1 MIRLND
7 ILDAVVSYH
16 PEANLDIIEK
26 AYVFS
31 AKVHQGQLR
40 LNGEPY
46 LSHPLEVSAILTKLR
61 LCVPSIATG
70 LLHDTVEDTYATI
83 EQIEEAFGQ
92 EIAILVDGV
101 TKISR
106 FSFSTNEE
114 QQAENFRKMI
124 IAMAK
129 DIRVIMIKLAD
140 RVHNMRTLRF
150 IAPEKQ
156 IEIARETLDIY
167 APLANR
173 LGIYWIKGELEDLS
187 LLYLKPEVYHDLE
200 RNVAAKK
207 KERERY
213 VDEVIRI
220 INEKM
225 KQFGIKAEV
234 TGRPKNYYS
243 IFYKM
248 ETEHLEFDQIY
259 DLIAFRLIVPTLKDC
274 YEALGI
280 IHSIWTPVP
289 GRFKDYI
296 NLPKANMY
304 QSLHTT
310 VIGPYGQR
318 IEIQIRTEE
327 MHRIAEY
334 GIAAHWKY
342 KEGKTLDLVDDKRF
356 AWLRQLLEWQ
366 KDLKDPREFL
376 ETVRVDLFPDE
387 VYVFTPKGEVKEFP
401 RGATP
406 IDFAYSIHT
415 DIGHHCAGAK
425 VNGRLVPLKYQLKN
439 GDSVEIITSP
449 RQNPSKDWLKIV
461 KTPRAR
467 TKIRSW
473 IKIEERAKSIAL
485 GREICEKEF
494 KKYGLDFAKLA
505 KSDNFSHVMREIE
518 IKEMDD
524 LYTSIGYGRI
534 SAKHLLHRF
543 VPPEQLEEKPLPESK
558 IKELAKR
565 LTKRSESGITIKG
578 IDDVMV
584 RFAKCCNPLPG
595 DKVIG
600 YITRGRGV
608 TIHAHNCPLLLG
620 SEPERKVDAQWDIAS
635 RITASAKIRVI
646 SVDKKGLLA
655 NISASIAAEEGNI
668 SNARIHTTPDKH
680 AVNIFEIEVN
690 NLEHLQRI
698 MKAIEKVKGVIS
710 IERMRA

>member
-7 ILDAVVSYH
+7 ILDSIQSYY
-16 PEANLDIIEK
+16 PEANLEIIEK

-31 AKVHQGQLR
+31 AKAHQGQLR

-46 LSHPLEVSAILTKLR
+46 LMHPLEVAGILTKLR
-61 LCVPSIATG
+61 LDEASIATG
-70 LLHDTVEDTYATI
+70 LLHDTVEDTYATL
-83 EQIEEAFGQ
+83 EQIEEAFGE
-92 EIAILVDGV
+92 EIANLVDGV

-106 FSFSTNEE
+106 ITFSTREE

-129 DIRVIMIKLAD
+129 DIRVILIKLAD
-140 RVHNMRTLRF
+140 RVHNMRTLKF
-150 IAPEKQ
+150 ISPDKQ

-173 LGIYWIKGELEDLS
+173 LGINWIKVELEDLS
-187 LLYLKPEVYHDLE
+187 FLYLDPEAYHDLE
-200 RNVAAKK
+200 RKVAAKK

-213 VDEVIRI
+213 VEEVIKI

-225 KQFGIKAEV
+225 EEFGIKAEV
-234 TGRPKNYYS
+234 SGRPKHFYS
-243 IFYKM
+243 IYYKM
-248 ETEHLEFDQIY
+248 KSENLEFDQIY
-259 DLIAFRLIVPTLKDC
+259 DLIAFRLIVPSVRDC

-318 IEIQIRTEE
+318 IEIQIRTEK

-342 KEGKTLDLVDDKRF
+342 KEGKKLELVDDKRF
-356 AWLRQLLEWQ
+356 AWLRQLVEWQ
-366 KDLKDPREFL
+366 KDLKDPKEFL

-387 VYVFTPKGEVKEFP
+387 VYVFTPKGDVKELP

-425 VNGRLVPLKYQLKN
+425 VNGKIVPLSYQLKN
-439 GDSVEIITSP
+439 GDMVEIITSP
-449 RQNPSKDWLKIV
+449 RQTPSKDWLKVV

-467 TKIRSW
+467 TKIKNW
-473 IKIEERAKSIAL
+473 IKIEERAKSITL

-494 KKYGLDFAKLA
+494 KKYNLDFAKIT
-505 KSDNFSHVMREIE
+505 KSHQFHKVLQELE
-518 IKEMDD
+518 IKELDD
-524 LYTSIGYGRI
+524 LYASIGYGRI
-534 SAKHLLHRF
+534 SVKHLLHHF
-543 VPPEQLEEKPLPESK
+543 IPPEQIEEKSYRESK
-558 IKELAKR
+558 LKGFVKK
-565 LTKRSESGITIKG
+565 LTKRSESGIIIKG
-578 IDDVMV
+578 IEDVLV

-595 DKVIG
+595 DKILG
-600 YITRGRGV
+600 YITRGRGI
-608 TIHAHNCPLLLG
+608 TIHLSDCPMLLG
-620 SEPERKVDAQWDIAS
+620 VEPERKVEAQWDQNFKT
-635 RITASAKIRVI
+635 TAPAKIRVV
-646 SVDKKGLLA
+646 SVDKRGLLA
-655 NISASIAAEEGNI
+655 SISASIAGEDGNI
-668 SNARIHTTPDKH
+668 SNAWIHTTPDKQ

-710 IERMRA
+710 IERLRV

>member
-1 MIRLND
+1 MIRLNN
-7 ILDAVVSYH
+7 IIDAVVSYN

-31 AKVHQGQLR
+31 AKAHHGQLR

-46 LSHPLEVSAILTKLR
+46 LMHPLEVAAILAKLH
-61 LCVPSIATG
+61 LDEASIATG
-70 LLHDTVEDTYATI
+70 LLHDTVEDTHATL
-83 EQIEEAFGQ
+83 EQIEEAFGK
-92 EIAILVDGV
+92 EIASLVDGV

-106 FSFSTNEE
+106 ISFGTHEE

-129 DIRVIMIKLAD
+129 DIRVILIKLGD
-140 RVHNMRTLRF
+140 RVHNMRTLTF
-150 IAPEKQ
+150 LAPEKQ
-156 IEIARETLDIY
+156 LEIARETLDIY

-173 LGIYWIKGELEDLS
+173 MGIYWIKGELEDLS
-187 LLYLKPEVYHDLE
+187 FAYLEPAAHHDLE
-200 RNVAAKK
+200 KKVAAKK

-220 INEKM
+220 MNEQM
-225 KQFGIKAEV
+225 EQFGIKAEV
-234 TGRPKNYYS
+234 SGRPKHYYS
-243 IFYKM
+243 IYYKM
-248 ETEHLEFDQIY
+248 QNEQLEFDQIY

-280 IHSIWTPVP
+280 IHSVWTPVP

-342 KEGKTLDLVDDKRF
+342 KEGKSLDLVDDKRF

-387 VYVFTPKGEVKEFP
+387 VYVFTPKGDVKEFP
-401 RGATP
+401 RGASP

-415 DIGHHCAGAK
+415 DIGHHCVGAK

-439 GDSVEIITSP
+439 GDSIEIITSS
-449 RQNPSKDWLKIV
+449 RQTPSKDWLKVV

-473 IKIEERAKSIAL
+473 IKTEEREKSIAL

-505 KSDNFSHVMREIE
+505 KSDSFRHALQEMEIR
-518 IKEMDD
+518 EMDD
-524 LYTSIGYGRI
+524 LYASIGYGRI

-543 VPPEQLEEKPLPESK
+543 VPAEQLEEKPLSESK
-558 IKELAKR
+558 IKEFAKR

-578 IDDVMV
+578 IEDVLV

-595 DKVIG
+595 DKVVG

-608 TIHAHNCPLLLG
+608 TIHAHDCPLLVG
-620 SEPERKVDAQWDIAS
+620 SEPERKVDAQWDLS
-635 RITASAKIRVI
+635 FRITAPAKIRVL

-655 NISASIAAEEGNI
+655 DISTAIAAEEGNI
-668 SNARIHTTPDKH
+668 SNARIHTTPDKQS
-680 AVNIFEIEVN
+680 VNLFEIEVN

-698 MKAIEKVKGVIS
+698 MKAIEKVKGVLS

>member
-16 PEANLDIIEK
+16 PEANLEIIEK

-31 AKVHQGQLR
+31 AKAHHGQIR

-46 LSHPLEVSAILTKLR
+46 LMHPLEVTAILTKLH
-61 LCVPSIATG
+61 LDEASVATG
-70 LLHDTVEDTYATI
+70 LLHDTVEDTYATLD
-83 EQIEEAFGQ
+83 QIEDAFGK
-92 EIAILVDGV
+92 EIAALVDGV

-106 FSFSTNEE
+106 ISFGTHEE

-129 DIRVIMIKLAD
+129 DIRVILIKLAD
-140 RVHNMRTLRF
+140 RVHNMRTLTF
-150 IAPEKQ
+150 ISAEKQ
-156 IEIARETLDIY
+156 IEIATETLDIY

-173 LGIYWIKGELEDLS
+173 LGIYWVKGELEDLS
-187 LLYLKPEVYHDLE
+187 LLYLEPDIYHDLE
-200 RNVAAKK
+200 KKVAAKK
-207 KERERY
+207 KEREKY
-213 VDEVIRI
+213 VVEVIRI

-225 KQFGIKAEV
+225 GQFGIRAEV
-234 TGRPKNYYS
+234 SGRPKYYYS

-248 ETEHLEFDQIY
+248 EQESLEFDQIY
-259 DLIAFRLIVPTLKDC
+259 DLVAFRIIVPTLKDC

-387 VYVFTPKGEVKEFP
+387 VYVFTPKGDVKEFP

-415 DIGHHCAGAK
+415 DIGHHCVGAK

-439 GDSVEIITSP
+439 GDSIEILTSS
-449 RQNPSKDWLKIV
+449 RQTPSKDWLKVV

-473 IKIEERAKSIAL
+473 IKTEERAKSIAL

-494 KKYGLDFAKLA
+494 KKYSLDFAKLA
-505 KSDNFSHVMREIE
+505 KSDSFHHMMREME

-524 LYTSIGYGRI
+524 LYASIGYGRL

-543 VPPEQLEEKPLPESK
+543 VPAEQLEEKPSKESK
-558 IKELAKR
+558 IKEFAKR
-565 LTKRSESGITIKG
+565 LTKHSESGITIKG
-578 IDDVMV
+578 IDNVLV

-595 DKVIG
+595 DKVVG

-608 TIHAHNCPLLLG
+608 TIHAYDCPLLLG
-620 SEPERKVDAQWDIAS
+620 SEPERKVDAQWDLS
-635 RITASAKIRVI
+635 FRITAPAKIRVV

-655 NISASIAAEEGNI
+655 DISTSIAAEEGNI
-668 SNARIHTTPDKH
+668 SNARIHTTPDKQ

-690 NLEHLQRI
+690 NLEHLQKI
-698 MKAIEKVKGVIS
+698 IKSIEKVKGVIS

>member
-16 PEANLDIIEK
+16 PEANLEIIEK

-31 AKVHQGQLR
+31 AKAHHGQIR

-46 LSHPLEVSAILTKLR
+46 LMHPLEVAAILTKLH
-61 LCVPSIATG
+61 LDEASVATG
-70 LLHDTVEDTYATI
+70 LLHDTVEDTYATLD
-83 EQIEEAFGQ
+83 QIEDAFGK
-92 EIAILVDGV
+92 EIAALVDGV

-106 FSFSTNEE
+106 ISFGTHEE

-129 DIRVIMIKLAD
+129 DIRVILIKLAD
-140 RVHNMRTLRF
+140 RVHNMRTLKF
-150 IAPEKQ
+150 VTPEKKV
-156 IEIARETLDIY
+156 EIATETLDIY

-173 LGIYWIKGELEDLS
+173 LGIFWVKGELEDLS
-187 LLYLKPEVYHDLE
+187 LLYLEPDIYHDLE
-200 RNVAAKK
+200 KKVSAKK
-207 KERERY
+207 KEREKY
-213 VDEVIRI
+213 VVEVIRI

-225 KQFGIKAEV
+225 EQFGIRAEV
-234 TGRPKNYYS
+234 SGRPKYYYS

-248 ETEHLEFDQIY
+248 EQERLEFDQIY
-259 DLIAFRLIVPTLKDC
+259 DLVAFRIIVPTLKDC

-280 IHSIWTPVP
+280 IHSVWTPVP

-318 IEIQIRTEE
+318 IEIQIRTGE
-327 MHRIAEY
+327 MHQIAEY

-342 KEGKTLDLVDDKRF
+342 KEAKTLDLVDDKRF

-387 VYVFTPKGEVKEFP
+387 VYVFTPKGDVKELP
-401 RGATP
+401 KGATP

-415 DIGHHCAGAK
+415 AIGHHCVGAK

-439 GDSVEIITSP
+439 GDSIEIITSS
-449 RQNPSKDWLKIV
+449 RQTPSKDWLKVV

-473 IKIEERAKSIAL
+473 IKTEEREKSIAL
-485 GREICEKEF
+485 GKELCEKEF
-494 KKYGLDFAKLA
+494 KKYGLDFSKLA
-505 KSDNFSHVMREIE
+505 KSDTIHRFMQEME

-524 LYTSIGYGRI
+524 FYASIGFGRVSI
-534 SAKHLLHRF
+534 RHLLHQF
-543 VPPEQLEEKPLPESK
+543 VPAEQLEEKPLKESK
-558 IKELAKR
+558 IKELARR
-565 LTKRSESGITIKG
+565 LKKQSDSGIVIKG
-578 IDDVMV
+578 IDDILVH
-584 RFAKCCNPLPG
+584 FAKCCNPLPG
-595 DKVIG
+595 DQVVG

-608 TIHAHNCPLLLG
+608 TIHTRDCPLLIG
-620 SEPERKVDAQWDIAS
+620 SEPERKIDAQWDLTYQAVCP
-635 RITASAKIRVI
+635 AKIRVV
-646 SVDKKGLLA
+646 SVNKKGLLA
-655 NISASIAAEEGNI
+655 NISASIAAAEGNI
-668 SNARIHTTPDKH
+668 SNARIHTTPDKQ
-680 AVNIFEIEVN
+680 AVNLFEIEVHS
-690 NLEHLQRI
+690 LDHLQKI
-698 MKAIEKVKGVIS
+698 IKSIEKVKGVIS
-710 IERMRA
+710 IERLRV

>member
-16 PEANLDIIEK
+16 PEANIEIIEK

-31 AKVHQGQLR
+31 AKAHHGQLR

-46 LSHPLEVSAILTKLR
+46 LMHPLEVAAILTQLH
-61 LCVPSIATG
+61 LCEASIVTG
-70 LLHDTVEDTYATI
+70 LLHDTVEDTHATLD
-83 EQIEEAFGQ
+83 QIEEAFGQ
-92 EIAILVDGV
+92 EIASLVDGV

-106 FSFSTNEE
+106 ISFDTHEE

-129 DIRVIMIKLAD
+129 DIRVILIKLAD
-140 RVHNMRTLRF
+140 RVHNMRTLTF
-150 IAPEKQ
+150 VASEKQ
-156 IEIARETLDIY
+156 KEIAWETLDIY

-173 LGIYWIKGELEDLS
+173 LGIFWIKSELEDIS
-187 LLYLKPEVYHDLE
+187 LLYLDPEIYRDLE
-200 RNVAAKK
+200 KRVAAKK

-213 VDEVIRI
+213 VEEVIRI

-225 KQFGIKAEV
+225 QQFRIKAEV
-234 TGRPKNYYS
+234 SGRPKHFYS
-243 IFYKM
+243 IYYKM
-248 ETEHLEFDQIY
+248 KNENLDFEQVY
-259 DLIAFRLIVPTLKDC
+259 DLIAFRIIVPNIKEC
-274 YEALGI
+274 YETLGI

-296 NLPKANMY
+296 HLPKANMY

-342 KEGKTLDLVDDKRF
+342 KEGKALALIDDKRF

-387 VYVFTPKGEVKEFP
+387 VYVFTPKGDVKELP
-401 RGATP
+401 LGATP

-415 DIGHHCAGAK
+415 DIGHHCVGAK
-425 VNGRLVPLKYQLKN
+425 VNGRLVPLRYQLKN

-449 RQNPSKDWLKIV
+449 RHSPSKDWLKVV

-467 TKIRSW
+467 TKIKSW
-473 IKIEERAKSIAL
+473 IKTEERSKSITL
-485 GREICEKEF
+485 GKEICEKEF
-494 KKYGLDFAKLA
+494 KKYGLDLAKLV
-505 KSDNFSHVMREIE
+505 KSDTIHHMMQEME

-524 LYTSIGYGRI
+524 LYASIGYGRI
-534 SAKHLLHRF
+534 SVKHLLHHF
-543 VPPEQLEEKPLPESK
+543 VPTEQLEEKPLRESK
-558 IKELAKR
+558 IKEFAKR
-565 LTKRSESGITIKG
+565 LTKRSENGIKIKG
-578 IDDVMV
+578 IDNILV
-584 RFAKCCNPLPG
+584 RFAKCCSPLPG
-595 DKVIG
+595 DKVVG

-608 TIHAHNCPLLLG
+608 TIHTYECPLLLMADT
-620 SEPERKVDAQWDIAS
+620 ERKVDAQWDPTYKA
-635 RITASAKIRVI
+635 TCSAKIRVM

-655 NISASIAAEEGNI
+655 DISTSIAASEGNI
-668 SNARIHTTPDKH
+668 INARIHTTPDKH
-680 AVNIFEIEVN
+680 AVNIFEIEVS
-690 NLEHLQRI
+690 NLEQLQRI
-698 MKAIEKVKGVIS
+698 IKSIEKVKGVIR

>member
-7 ILDAVVSYH
+7 IIDAVVSYH
-16 PEANLDIIEK
+16 PEANLEIIEK

-31 AKVHQGQLR
+31 AKAHHGQLR
-40 LNGEPY
+40 LNGESY
-46 LSHPLEVSAILTKLR
+46 LMHPLEVAAILGKLH
-61 LCVPSIATG
+61 LDEASIATG
-70 LLHDTVEDTYATI
+70 LLHDTVEDTYATLD
-83 EQIEEAFGQ
+83 QIEEAFGQ
-92 EIAILVDGV
+92 EIASLVDGV

-106 FSFSTNEE
+106 ISFSTHEE

-129 DIRVIMIKLAD
+129 DIRVILIKLAD
-140 RVHNMRTLRF
+140 RVHNMRTLSF

-156 IEIARETLDIY
+156 IEIAKETLDIY

-173 LGIYWIKGELEDLS
+173 LGIYWIKSELEDFS
-187 LLYLKPEVYHDLE
+187 LLYLEPDIYHDLE
-200 RNVAAKK
+200 RRIAAKK
-207 KERERY
+207 KEREKY

-225 KQFGIKAEV
+225 QQFGIKAEV
-234 TGRPKNYYS
+234 SGRPKQYYS
-243 IFYKM
+243 IYYKM
-248 ETEHLEFDQIY
+248 NMENLEFDQIY

-342 KEGKTLDLVDDKRF
+342 KEGKALALVDDKRF

-376 ETVRVDLFPDE
+376 ETVRVDLFPEE
-387 VYVFTPKGEVKEFP
+387 VYVFTPKGDVKELP

-415 DIGHHCAGAK
+415 DIGHHCVGAK
-425 VNGRLVPLKYQLKN
+425 VNGKIVPLKYQLKN
-439 GDSVEIITSP
+439 GDSIEIITSP
-449 RQNPSKDWLKIV
+449 RQTPSKDWLKV
-461 KTPRAR
+461 VRTPRAR

-473 IKIEERAKSIAL
+473 IKTEERTKSVAL

-494 KKYGLDFAKLA
+494 KKYSLDFSKLA
-505 KSDNFSHVMREIE
+505 KSDTIHHFMQEKE
-518 IKEMDD
+518 IKEIDD
-524 LYTSIGYGRI
+524 LYASIGYGRI
-534 SAKHLLHRF
+534 SVKHLLHHF
-543 VPPEQLEEKPLPESK
+543 VPAEQLEEKPPKESK

-565 LTKRSESGITIKG
+565 LTKRSESGIMIKG
-578 IDDVMV
+578 IDNVLV
-584 RFAKCCNPLPG
+584 RFAKCCSPLPG
-595 DKVIG
+595 DKVVG

-608 TIHAHNCPLLLG
+608 TIHTHDCPLLLG
-620 SEPERKVDAQWDIAS
+620 SEPERKVDAQWDLAYK
-635 RITASAKIRVI
+635 AVCPAKIRVV

-655 NISASIAAEEGNI
+655 NITASIAAAEGNI
-668 SNARIHTTPDKH
+668 SNARIRTTPDKQ

-690 NLEHLQRI
+690 SVEHLQRI
-698 MKAIEKVKGVIS
+698 MKAIEKVKGIIS
-710 IERMRA
+710 IERMRV